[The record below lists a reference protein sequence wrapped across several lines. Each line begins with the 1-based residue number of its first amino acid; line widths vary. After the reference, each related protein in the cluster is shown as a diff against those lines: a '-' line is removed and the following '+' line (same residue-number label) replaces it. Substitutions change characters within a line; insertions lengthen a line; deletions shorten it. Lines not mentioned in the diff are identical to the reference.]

1 MYGCNWDKRK
11 LPCNGFSELLTSPTI
26 VSMQRPFKKSSI
38 KLFISKNF
46 NGAGANCVDVLL
58 GAVWILYCSLS
69 RKCGSS
75 RSVRHPGQVS
85 PRSGLHIWNDNSLCS
100 SLTPKSPGRWTN
112 HDMMGCAWTYRSEL
126 ASTSWRDKMA
136 NRLGRQ
142 QYVISKMDMCFR

>member
-26 VSMQRPFKKSSI
+26 VSMQRPSKKAPSNFS
-38 KLFISKNF
+38 FPRISMEPVQI
-46 NGAGANCVDVLL
+46 ALMYCW